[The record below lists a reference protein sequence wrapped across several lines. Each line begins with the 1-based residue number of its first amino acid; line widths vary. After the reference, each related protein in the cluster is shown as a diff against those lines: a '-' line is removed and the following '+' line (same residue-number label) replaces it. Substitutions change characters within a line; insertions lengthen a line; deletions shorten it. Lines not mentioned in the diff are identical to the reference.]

1 MNQEVISYAAL
12 VVGLV
17 LSILS
22 VYDRIK
28 GNGKQDA
35 NVANTLEVL
44 KAGNATIQNTL
55 TQITQSQAKFNNKL
69 IRLEERYKSNTHR
82 LNALDGKG
90 GPEDLEE

>member
-1 MNQEVISYAAL
+1 MNQEVISYVAL